1 MYNELQIFRPLTS
14 KKLTQHFGENKACV
28 RPNGAIIGTETT
40 CPANTVPFY
49 QSVGM
54 DGHSGIDIKAIVG
67 EDVYHAATYDGWWST
82 EVDNAG
88 GIGVDVISNEPL
100 FFPFPIPTELI
111 NTAVPHTQNG
121 KVGFTHY
128 VKMRYWHLHAPV
140 GFTKKAIKCGTVIG
154 MAGNT
159 GASSAPHLHFAPKW
173 CLIDGRAVGN
183 NNGYYG
189 AFDPTPYY
197 THDYTALE
205 HIKML
210 TPKAPVVPLSAVE
223 RKDMLESLN
232 LAQRL
237 LLELQKLI
245 NKI

>member
-1 MYNELQIFRPLTS
+1 MYKELRIFRPTIS
-14 KKLTQHFGENKACV
+14 KKITQGWAENRACV
-28 RPNGAIIGTETT
+28 ASNGSIFGIAAGKKCPGQSFYESIG
-40 CPANTVPFY
+40 
-49 QSVGM
+49 M
-54 DGHSGIDIKAIVG
+54 KGHNGLDISTLVG
-67 EDVYHAATYDGWWST
+67 EDVYHAATFDGWWST
-82 EVDNAG
+82 EVDGAG

-140 GFTKKAIKCGTVIG
+140 GYSKKSITCGMTIG

-159 GASSAPHLHFAPKW
+159 GASSGPHLHFAPKW

-183 NNGYYG
+183 NNGYVG

-197 THDYTALE
+197 KHNFTALE
-205 HIKML
+205 HIKLL
-210 TPKAPVVPLSAVE
+210 TPQNQVVPLSVVE
-223 RKDMLESLN
+223 RKDMMESLN
-232 LAQRL
+232 MAQRL

-245 NKI
+245 NEI